1 MKRGST
7 IFLRG
12 VIILIGL
19 IVFGICAFGLPIAL
33 ISDNVGYYRP
43 ILVGLYVPAIPY
55 FIALYQAMKL
65 LGLIDKNKAF
75 SQAAVNTLKY
85 IKYCAVIISVL
96 FAAGMPYIYYAGERD
111 DAPGVI
117 LLGLIIVFASFI
129 IAIFA
134 AVLER
139 LIQNAVNIK
148 HENDLTV

>member
-1 MKRGST
+1 MKQGST

-12 VIILIGL
+12 VVIFIGL
-19 IVFGICAFGLPIAL
+19 VVLSICVLVLPAGIM
-33 ISDNVGYYRP
+33 SDEVGYYKP
-43 ILVGLYVPAIPY
+43 ILLGLYVPAIPY
-55 FIALYQAMKL
+55 FFALYQAMKL

-85 IKYCAVIISVL
+85 IKYCGGLISAL
-96 FAAGMPYIYYAGERD
+96 FAAGLPYIFYVGERD

-117 LLGLIIVFASFI
+117 LIGLIIVFASFI

-139 LIQNAVNIK
+139 LIQNAVDMK